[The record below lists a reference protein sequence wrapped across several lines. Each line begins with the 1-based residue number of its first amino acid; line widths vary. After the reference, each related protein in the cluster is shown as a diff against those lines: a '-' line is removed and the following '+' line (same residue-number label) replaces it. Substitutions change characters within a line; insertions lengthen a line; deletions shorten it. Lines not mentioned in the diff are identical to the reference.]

1 MTRPQRAIILAAGRG
16 SRMRDAT
23 ADRPKCLVPLAGR
36 PLLEWQRAAFRKAG
50 VETVVA
56 VGGYLADRL
65 SQEIEVPFVNP
76 HWKRTNMV
84 RSLTYADPWLSTGDT
99 LISYSDIAFRASA
112 VERLAAAPGDIA
124 ITYDRQW
131 AALWRGRF
139 EAPLEDAETF
149 RIEDG
154 RIVEIGARPAT
165 MEEVEGQFMGL
176 LKFTPTGWRTI
187 RSYLDGIGETETDR
201 LDMTGLLRRLIADG
215 HEVRGTAVD
224 GGWVEVDS
232 ESDVIYYEATVG
244 AAERSGPW
252 THDWR

>member
-1 MTRPQRAIILAAGRG
+1 MNRPDRAIILAAGRG

-36 PLLEWQRAAFRKAG
+36 PLLEWQRASFNRAG
-50 VETVVA
+50 IATVAA
-56 VGGYLADRL
+56 VGGYRADRL
-65 SQEIEVPFVNP
+65 ADEIDVPFVNP
-76 HWKRTNMV
+76 DWQTTNMV
-84 RSLTYADPWLSTGDT
+84 RSLTYAGAWLGERDT
-99 LISYSDIAFRASA
+99 LISYSDIAFRPSA
-112 VERLAAAPGDIA
+112 VERLAAAPGDIS

-149 RIEDG
+149 RVEDG
-154 RIVEIGARPAT
+154 QVVEIGARPDS
-165 MEEVEGQFMGL
+165 MDEVEGQFMGL
-176 LKFTPTGWRTI
+176 LKFTAAGWRTI
-187 RSYLDGIGETETDR
+187 RAHLDRLGQAATDR

-215 HEVRGTAVD
+215 HRVGGVPVD

-232 ESDVIYYEATVG
+232 ESDLTYYETMVN
-244 AAERSGPW
+244 AAEHSTPW

>member
-1 MTRPQRAIILAAGRG
+1 MSSPYRALILAAGRG

-36 PLLEWQRAAFRKAG
+36 PLLDWQRSAFQRAG
-50 VETVVA
+50 VDTIAA
-56 VGGYLADRL
+56 VGGYRAERLAR
-65 SQEIEVPFVNP
+65 EIEVPFVNP
-76 HWKRTNMV
+76 RWETTNMV
-84 RSLTYADPWLSTGDT
+84 RSLTFAAPWLGERDS
-99 LISYSDIAFRASA
+99 LISYSDIAFRPSA

-149 RIEDG
+149 RVEGG
-154 RIVEIGARPAT
+154 RVVEIGDRPNS
-165 MEEVEGQFMGL
+165 MYEVEGQFMGL
-176 LKFTPTGWRTI
+176 LKFTVAGWQAV
-187 RSYLDGIGETETDR
+187 SGYLDGLGDAATDR

-215 HEVRGTAVD
+215 HEVRGVPVE

-232 ESDVIYYEATVG
+232 ESDLAYYESMVG
-244 AAERSGPW
+244 AAAHSGPW
-252 THDWR
+252 AHDWR